1 MKPLTS
7 RLTAKGQ
14 TTIPSEIRKS
24 LELHEGDLLFYE
36 IESDNVVRLRKLEKV
51 DMEWSRAIESTLTE
65 WRGPE
70 DDDL

>member
-24 LELHEGDLLFYE
+24 LELNAGDLLFYE
-36 IESDNVVRLRKLEKV
+36 VESDKVIRIRKLEKV
-51 DMEWSRAIESTLTE
+51 DLEWSRAIESTLSE
-65 WRGPE
+65 WKGSQ

>member
-14 TTIPSEIRKS
+14 TTIPVEVRKS
-24 LELHEGDLLFYE
+24 LHLDEGDLLFYE
-36 IESDNVVRLRKLEKV
+36 VGPDNVVRFRKPEKIDV
-51 DMEWSRAIESTLTE
+51 EWSKAIQSTLTE
-65 WRGPE
+65 WQGTE

>member
-14 TTIPSEIRKS
+14 TTIPADIRKS

-36 IESDNVVRLRKLEKV
+36 IEAGNVVRLRKLEKV

-65 WRGPE
+65 WKGTE

>member
-7 RLTAKGQ
+7 RITAKGQ

-36 IESDNVVRLRKLEKV
+36 LESNNVVRLRKLEKV

-65 WRGPE
+65 WRGTE

>member
-14 TTIPSEIRKS
+14 TTIPSDVRKS

-36 IESDNVVRLRKLEKV
+36 IESDNVVRIRKLQKV
-51 DMEWSRAIESTLTE
+51 DFEWSRAIESTLPE
-65 WRGPE
+65 WKGTE

>member
-14 TTIPSEIRKS
+14 TTIPSDIRKS
-24 LELHEGDLLFYE
+24 LQLREGDLLFYE
-36 IESDNVVRLRKLEKV
+36 IEPDNVVRLRKLEKV
-51 DMEWSRAIESTLTE
+51 DLEWSRAIESTLSE
-65 WRGPE
+65 WKGAE

>member
-14 TTIPSEIRKS
+14 TTIPCEIRKT
-24 LELHEGDLLFYE
+24 LQLHEGDLIFYE
-36 IESDNVVRLRKLEKV
+36 IESENVIRLRKLEKV
-51 DMEWSRAIESTLTE
+51 DVAWSRAIENTLTE
-65 WRGPE
+65 WKGSE

>member
-24 LELHEGDLLFYE
+24 LDLEEGDLLFYE
-36 IESDNVVRLRKLEKV
+36 LESENIVRIRKLEKV
-51 DMEWSRAIESTLTE
+51 DMEWSRAVESMLSE
-65 WRGPE
+65 WKGIE

>member
-14 TTIPSEIRKS
+14 TTIPVEIRRT
-24 LELHEGDLLFYE
+24 LALRDGDLLFYE
-36 IESDNVVRLRKLEKV
+36 IESENLVRIRKLEKV
-51 DMEWSRAIESTLTE
+51 DMLWSRAIESTLSE
-65 WRGPE
+65 WKGSE

>member
-1 MKPLTS
+1 MKQLTS

-24 LELHEGDLLFYE
+24 LELNAGDLLFYE
-36 IESDNVVRLRKLEKV
+36 VESDKVIRIRKLEKV
-51 DMEWSRAIESTLTE
+51 DLEWSRAIESTLSE
-65 WRGPE
+65 WKGSQ